1 MFKFFRNLF
10 KKQKPFSKEKIE
22 ERMKKLSQQKGV
34 EVKKHDDNTFSIAI
48 DGSISDLTPMDILR
62 LIEGK

>member
-1 MFKFFRNLF
+1 
-10 KKQKPFSKEKIE
+10 
-22 ERMKKLSQQKGV
+22 MKKLSQQKGV
-34 EVKKHDDNTFSIAI
+34 EVKKYDDNTFSIAI